1 VLAACLP
8 LSLTKGSRKN
18 KFTFSGVEA
27 PVWQGAKAKA
37 YQDISS
43 FRNASRRDASALENV
58 KLFLR
63 EP

>member
-1 VLAACLP
+1 MI
-8 LSLTKGSRKN
+8 KGSRKN

-27 PVWQGAKAKA
+27 PAGQGAQA
-37 YQDISS
+37 Q
-43 FRNASRRDASALENV
+43 ENM